1 MYAKRRIRD
10 YFKEKKGLEDASKI
24 AREFQHG
31 LESLEML
38 QRQVWDIVQFM
49 LTSGCGLGISNKW
62 SCMYV

>member
-24 AREFQHG
+24 VREFQHG

-38 QRQVWDIVQFM
+38 QRQVWGHCSIYAE
-49 LTSGCGLGISNKW
+49 GCGLGISN
-62 SCMYV
+62 V